1 MIKIPE
7 SVAIYFNSV
16 NDKEPET
23 FLAAFDEHAY
33 VLDMKRELIGKNVI
47 SNWSKS
53 EIFEP
58 KVHFA
63 ITDAREQDDSFIITV
78 SIDGEFD
85 KTNLPDP
92 LLMKHRFMLNNNG
105 KIKELHISFT

>member
-7 SVAIYFNSV
+7 SVAVYFNSV
-16 NDKEPET
+16 NDREPEA

-33 VLDMKRELIGKNVI
+33 VLDMKREFIGKEAI
-47 SNWSKS
+47 SSWSKS
-53 EIFEP
+53 ELFEP
-58 KVHFA
+58 KVQFA
-63 ITDAREQDDSFIITV
+63 ITDAREQDNSFIVTV

-92 LLMKHRFMLNNNG
+92 FLMKHRFMLDNG

>member
-7 SVAIYFNSV
+7 SVAIYFNAV
-16 NDKEPET
+16 NDNDPET
-23 FLAAFDEHAY
+23 FLAAFDEHAF
-33 VLDMKRELIGKNVI
+33 VVDMKRKFVGKNAI
-47 SNWSKS
+47 SSWSKS

-58 KVHFA
+58 KVQFA
-63 ITDAREQDDSFIITV
+63 IIDAREQDDNFIVTV

-92 LLMKHRFMLNNNG
+92 LLMNHRFMHANG
-105 KIKELHISFT
+105 KIKEMYISFT